1 MEWPPVTMFRPA
13 IWRSAPR
20 WFLTAVIVLLPACPP
35 PYTEPGSTTGNS
47 AGADDSSGTDS
58 VGDADASS
66 SAGADASGGQS
77 ASQSGSSTTS
87 TTNTSDHTTVSTD
100 TTGEPAVCGNGVI
113 DSGEECDDQD
123 TDLFDECSP
132 SCIRQR
138 IIFATSEQFTPFDL
152 GGLKLADGICRQ
164 LAGAAGLAHSE
175 TFVAWLSDS
184 TSSAAS
190 RVFFSKGSYARP
202 DGVVIARKGEQ
213 LGSGQLDAPINVTEK
228 NVMLEGGSAWT
239 GTLPTGDAVP
249 GAEHCNDWTSKSLL
263 VFGHFGYVTESSSL
277 WTYQPDPEFSPVPC
291 GAYKHIYCV
300 EGE

>member
-1 MEWPPVTMFRPA
+1 M
-13 IWRSAPR
+13 PR
-20 WFLTAVIVLLPACPP
+20 WFLTAALVLFPACPP
-35 PYTEPGSTTGNS
+35 PYTEPGGTTGDS

-58 VGDADASS
+58 SGDADASS
-66 SAGADASGGQS
+66 SATTDASGGQS
-77 ASQSGSSTTS
+77 ASQSGSSTAS
-87 TTNTSDHTTVSTD
+87 TADTSDDTSAGTD

-113 DSGEECDDQD
+113 DPGEECDDQD

-132 SCIRQR
+132 TCIRQL

-184 TSSAAS
+184 KSSAAS

-228 NVMLEGGSAWT
+228 NVMPEGGSAWT

-249 GAEHCNDWTSKSLL
+249 DAEHCSDWTSDSLF
-263 VFGHFGYVTESSSL
+263 VWGHFGHVNVVDGS
-277 WTYQPDPEFSPVPC
+277 WTYEPDSQFNPIPC
-291 GAYKHIYCV
+291 AGYMHIYCV

>member
-1 MEWPPVTMFRPA
+1 V
-13 IWRSAPR
+13 
-20 WFLTAVIVLLPACPP
+20 
-35 PYTEPGSTTGNS
+35 
-47 AGADDSSGTDS
+47 
-58 VGDADASS
+58 
-66 SAGADASGGQS
+66 
-77 ASQSGSSTTS
+77 SQSGSSTAS
-87 TTNTSDHTTVSTD
+87 TADTSDDPTASAGTD

-113 DSGEECDDQD
+113 DPGEECDDQD

-138 IIFATSEQFTPFDL
+138 IIFASSEQFTPFDL

-184 TSSAAS
+184 KSSAAS

-228 NVMLEGGSAWT
+228 NVMLAGGSAWT

-249 GAEHCNDWTSKSLL
+249 GAQHCNDWTSDSL
-263 VFGHFGYVTESSSL
+263 FDWGHYGHVMQSDSL
-277 WTYQPDPEFSPVPC
+277 WTYQPDPELNPIPC
-291 GAYKHIYCV
+291 GTYKHIYCV